1 MTSRADGL
9 RRIDTATA
17 GLLAA
22 SVAGMVVVG
31 TVITHGSHSTTTSA
45 QNSSAQTST
54 SGTVGESGD
63 DGATSGTTSQQQTVV
78 QAPTVSSGQHAV
90 SSGS

>member
-31 TVITHGSHSTTTSA
+31 AVITHGSHGTTTSA
-45 QNSSAQTST
+45 QTSSAKTST
-54 SGTVGESGD
+54 TGTVGESD
-63 DGATSGTTSQQQTVV
+63 DSRSSGTTSQQQTVV
-78 QAPTVSSGQHAV
+78 QAPTVSSGRHAV